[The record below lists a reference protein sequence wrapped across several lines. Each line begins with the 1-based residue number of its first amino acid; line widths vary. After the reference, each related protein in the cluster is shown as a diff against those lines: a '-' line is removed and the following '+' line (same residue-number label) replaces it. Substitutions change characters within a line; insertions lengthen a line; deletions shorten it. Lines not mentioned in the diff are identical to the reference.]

1 MKKLFMLLTAFVFS
15 ASMLLGADARTVQV
29 TALED
34 FNTSNPPA
42 ELHVQIN
49 ANTRL
54 DYDLMLFQGFQ
65 VTGKAVPQGNGFVF
79 VPVSYVNYQEEQLP
93 IQKQYAATFKG
104 RGGLIRQNQPF
115 YLVFPNSNTN
125 PDSFQYY
132 VPSSSDIYPEQ

>member
-1 MKKLFMLLTAFVFS
+1 MKKLFMLFTALVFS
-15 ASMLLGADARTVQV
+15 ASMILGAEARTVQV

-65 VTGKAVPQGNGFVF
+65 VTGKVVAQGGGFVF
-79 VPVSYVNYQEEQLP
+79 VPVSYVNYQEEELP
-93 IQKQYAATFKG
+93 ISKQYAATFKG
-104 RGGLIRQNQPF
+104 KGGYIRQNQPF
-115 YLVFPNSNTN
+115 YLVFPTNTN